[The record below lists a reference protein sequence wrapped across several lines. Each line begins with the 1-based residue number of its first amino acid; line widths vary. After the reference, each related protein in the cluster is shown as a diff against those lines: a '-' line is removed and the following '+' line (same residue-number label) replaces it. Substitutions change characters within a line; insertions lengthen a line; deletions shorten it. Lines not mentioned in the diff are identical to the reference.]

1 MRARSIVSALAALLW
16 AGAAPVA
23 AQVVIGGSGG
33 PDVQVN
39 WSVIDRLGPAPTL
52 PSLLGGKLSPAVA
65 AAAEVPPGQIIY
77 HRYGHSHA
85 KADKPRFTPYH
96 AGHSHRAAHHAA
108 GHHVS
113 NRHAKAAHPAEVKV
127 PEHRSAVPAPR
138 PAETTPV
145 ARTAAVAPAAPV
157 KSVPAVAAKVAAAV
171 PAPATPSATPATP
184 SDTPAP
190 DAAPLPVSAG
200 SAPAPAA
207 SPAPAAP
214 ATPAPAAPAP
224 APVVASATAPGTAPS
239 TSTLAAP
246 MPPPAA
252 PKPAEAKAEQAAALP
267 AAVDGAGAAV
277 IHKGDVL
284 SVVFPADS
292 ADVPDG
298 ARPDLKALARR
309 MDKDEGLTL
318 QLLSYAHADSSDF
331 GKARRMS
338 LSRALEVRRALMEQG
353 VRSTRI
359 DVRALGAK
367 QGGNGPAD
375 RVDAVLVSAR

>member
-85 KADKPRFTPYH
+85 KADKPRFTPYR
-96 AGHSHRAAHHAA
+96 AGHRHRAAHHAA

-138 PAETTPV
+138 PAETTPA

-157 KSVPAVAAKVAAAV
+157 KSVPTVAANPSVAAKVAAAV
-171 PAPATPSATPATP
+171 PAPAMPSA
-184 SDTPAP
+184 TPAP

-246 MPPPAA
+246 MPP
-252 PKPAEAKAEQAAALP
+252 P